1 MEDKV
6 HISPTGKYGRCNPGH
21 FCLLHYCVPRDTRK
35 IVNKPWAQAIAES
48 LSPGHILYT
57 VLYAMMI
64 IFFAY
69 FYTAIVFNPTDLAEN
84 MKKYGGYIPGVR
96 PGKRTATYI
105 DAVLTRITLAGAIF
119 LALIAILPEFL
130 ISAMNVPFYFGGTA
144 LLIVVG

>member
-1 MEDKV
+1 
-6 HISPTGKYGRCNPGH
+6 
-21 FCLLHYCVPRDTRK
+21 
-35 IVNKPWAQAIAES
+35 
-48 LSPGHILYT
+48 
-57 VLYAMMI
+57 MMI

-105 DAVLTRITLAGAIF
+105 DSVLTRITLAGAIF

-130 ISAMNVPFYFGGTA
+130 INSMHVPFYFGGTA
-144 LLIVVG
+144 LLIVVGVALDTMQQIESHLLTRHYEGFMKKGKLRGRR